1 MIALLTDNRDKIAQL
16 CSQLAVNRLDVFG
29 SAVTD
34 QFDPSRSDVDF
45 VVEFN
50 RHDEPGILDR
60 YLALAER
67 LEALLRRPVD
77 LVTTASI
84 RNPYFRETIE
94 ATKESIYVDDSIIWD
109 AVQRHVPLLIAW
121 LQQHQD

>member
-1 MIALLTDNRDKIAQL
+1 MIDLIKNNREQIAQL
-16 CSQLAVNRLDVFG
+16 CNQLAVQRLDVFG
-29 SAVTD
+29 SAVTN
-34 QFDPSRSDVDF
+34 QFDPLRSDVDF
-45 VVEFN
+45 VVDFY

-84 RNPYFRETIE
+84 RNPFFKKTIE
-94 ATKESIYVDDSIIWD
+94 ETKETVYAS
-109 AVQRHVPLLIAW
+109 
-121 LQQHQD
+121 